1 MGVLTSNGK
10 IEIVDL
16 RFDNSKPIYGSDTP
30 FSLTIKNKSGV
41 TIKNLVALM
50 TFRFHS
56 SSTTYK
62 SGETAPLAIW
72 GSIEYPNDPYNYVT
86 VPQSISIANNKTYTF
101 TGIFKF
107 VGKSLINSPPD
118 LTRREL
124 SYESPGYETLSGL
137 YISFSGN
144 SGLNSG
150 FFEQVGNLQKHFNIS
165 FLNTYYVPTI
175 ASFNGVRS
183 LDGKENDEGEDM
195 LTTFKLGLK
204 DRTYYDALS
213 LMLYY
218 KEKNEDAYKDINLS
232 EWMAQG
238 LDSVVTM
245 TIKSIFSKSVDWDV
259 TLQYGDQY
267 ENASATID
275 LSKAFANL
283 HLSGKSTGGAC
294 FGGFSKAEEG
304 APLLQSYYPAIFY
317 EGIEGGFTYVSEEV
331 DTGGKWIDGK
341 RIYRS
346 VLHFITTLSGA
357 GGVVA
362 NLPDAPETL
371 ISARGFFSV
380 SGSNSIRPIPFCQ
393 FNDIQYSVNLNVS
406 KNSTDISMT
415 FGTKWS
421 GSKDVYLI
429 LEYTKVDKEGS

>member
-1 MGVLTSNGK
+1 MGVLTSNGN
-10 IEIVDL
+10 IEIIDL

-30 FSLTIKNKSGV
+30 FSLTIKNKSGF

-56 SSTTYK
+56 SSSVYE
-62 SGETAPLAIW
+62 SGQTAPLAVW
-72 GSIEYPNDPYNYVT
+72 GSIEYPDDPYNYVT

-107 VGKSLINSPPD
+107 LSKLPMNYPPD

-137 YISFSGN
+137 YMSFSGN
-144 SGLNSG
+144 SGLSSG
-150 FFEQVGNLQKHFNIS
+150 FYEQVGNLQKYFNIS

-195 LTTFKLGLK
+195 ITTFKLGLK
-204 DRTYYDALS
+204 DRTYYDTLS

-218 KEKNEDAYKDINLS
+218 KEKNEDTYKDINLS

-238 LDSVVTM
+238 LDSVVT
-245 TIKSIFSKSVDWDV
+245 TIIKSLFSKSVDWDI

-267 ENASATID
+267 ENASATVN

-341 RIYRS
+341 HIYRK
-346 VLHFITTLSGA
+346 V
-357 GGVVA
+357 VVA
-362 NLPDAPETL
+362 ELTATKTNTVVYVFPQPIDLVD
-371 ISARGFFSV
+371 IRGAIVRSDGVQYPKASFRNDSLYNRIWLA
-380 SGSNSIRPIPFCQ
+380 SN
-393 FNDIQYSVNLNVS
+393 N
-406 KNSTDISMT
+406 TDLTVEASHTCTYKVI
-415 FGTKWS
+415 
-421 GSKDVYLI
+421 I
-429 LEYTKVDKEGS
+429 EYTKQTEEVS